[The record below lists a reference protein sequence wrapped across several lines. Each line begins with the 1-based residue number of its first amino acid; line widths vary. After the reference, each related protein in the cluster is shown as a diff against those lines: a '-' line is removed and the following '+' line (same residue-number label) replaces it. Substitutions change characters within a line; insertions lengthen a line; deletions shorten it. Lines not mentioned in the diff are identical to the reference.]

1 MQVDF
6 LGLSLNLL
14 SKSIDNKK
22 GIITLVLKTYQ
33 KTDLNISSNGVA
45 VLGKKSSWSKVK
57 SGQLQNIRFINHGIK
72 YNEAWR
78 KTRFV

>member
-45 VLGKKSSWSKVK
+45 VLGKKSS
-57 SGQLQNIRFINHGIK
+57 
-72 YNEAWR
+72 
-78 KTRFV
+78 